1 LDDFNPI
8 NIGDSWKSAHE
19 VLTRKP
25 LSVMLS
31 TVKAKPTTRD
41 WLLLVLIA
49 AAILALGLWESSQG
63 LTPNH

>member
-1 LDDFNPI
+1 
-8 NIGDSWKSAHE
+8 
-19 VLTRKP
+19 
-25 LSVMLS
+25 MLS

-49 AAILALGLWESSQG
+49 AAILALGLWESSRG